1 MLFVWVVIFV
11 LQCDV
16 RIELMDFGIILYLLQ
31 QDLETLCFESETT
44 SDERELLV
52 KAICLPILDA
62 YEIYASCSSRVT
74 YLVFSLIDY

>member
-44 SDERELLV
+44 SDPV
-52 KAICLPILDA
+52 MKKND
-62 YEIYASCSSRVT
+62 
-74 YLVFSLIDY
+74 